1 MSEQDEWEA
10 ALQQAQSAGF
20 RLLPLDRPPDS
31 EWWTS
36 LADKEPP
43 VAVRTFAR
51 RWLESPDDPW
61 QVLLDSVATANPE
74 ALVEIEEDPHSL
86 RGLRSLVRRIERVA
100 IALREQTQWDEED
113 PWGYLVHF
121 HHVRDADR
129 YAQVMLYPPALPA
142 DIRQAEHVINLKFP
156 ASYRRFLLLTNG
168 FHIGA
173 SWPRLCDIYGVGPQ
187 RANWTDVLL
196 NNWQQCERFREIA
209 AMWRAFQGVYDYE
222 RIMDRERGE
231 DTFLMDETTL
241 VPFAHI
247 ADEWCFDRT
256 RQSYPGD
263 YPVMFWDHE
272 TRGASEKYHDFGD
285 WLASAVESYL
295 FGDA

>member
-121 HHVRDADR
+121 
-129 YAQVMLYPPALPA
+129 
-142 DIRQAEHVINLKFP
+142 
-156 ASYRRFLLLTNG
+156 
-168 FHIGA
+168 
-173 SWPRLCDIYGVGPQ
+173 
-187 RANWTDVLL
+187 
-196 NNWQQCERFREIA
+196 
-209 AMWRAFQGVYDYE
+209 
-222 RIMDRERGE
+222 
-231 DTFLMDETTL
+231 
-241 VPFAHI
+241 
-247 ADEWCFDRT
+247 
-256 RQSYPGD
+256 
-263 YPVMFWDHE
+263 
-272 TRGASEKYHDFGD
+272 
-285 WLASAVESYL
+285 
-295 FGDA
+295 